1 MSIALSFVFLLSG
14 VAGLVFETLWFRM
27 AGLTFG
33 NSVIASSLVLSSFMA
48 GLAMGNAFAAGRGSR
63 IRRPIVAYAVLE
75 CVVGITGLALVL
87 VFPRLPALLAP
98 VWRPLLEAPLS
109 LNLIRFGL
117 GFLLLVIP
125 TTAMGMTL
133 PLMVKALNQHR
144 PDFGSALGWLYG
156 VNTIGAMSGAV
167 LGEWLLIPRLG
178 VLGSA
183 GAAAALNFFAA
194 LGALAV
200 ERAMRAR
207 PAVAAEP
214 AARASDIRPDLSL
227 SRLLLAAALSG
238 ALLLALEVVWFR
250 FLQLFILST
259 TRGFAV
265 MLLVVLLGIGAG
277 GLASTLWLRRDPQ
290 AYRLLAPLALLLG
303 FLTMGSYF
311 AFEGA
316 PASAAGARSALF
328 TDTLVLSLRLMLPV
342 SFVSGVLFTFLGR
355 AVYDARAEET
365 AAVGWVTLSNTL
377 GAAAGAVLAGW
388 VFVPGLGV
396 EKSIFL
402 LALAYGAVAV
412 LVFRRSSLATR
423 TTRLAF
429 GLLSCLFA
437 GTAIFF
443 PFGLMKNH
451 FVPESVAVYRA
462 PDAEILEVREGRSET
477 IVYLQSYWMGE
488 PYSARLIT
496 NSFSMTATG
505 LRADRYMKHFV
516 YWPLAFHP
524 RIEKALL
531 ISYGFGITAGA
542 LTSASEIEAIDV
554 VDISRDIVDM
564 SRHVYPDPDQRP
576 LNDPRVDLFIEDGR
590 FFLLASGEQYDL
602 ITAEPPPTMVAGVVN
617 LYTQEY
623 FELIRG
629 RLAEGGLVTYWLPVV
644 FLSPD
649 AARSVIKGFCNA
661 FPDCTLWRG
670 ARLELVLAGSR
681 NASGPIRQEAFE
693 RIWRN
698 GDTLSE
704 LTRIGFETPGM
715 LLSTFIG
722 DHAFLEEFTR
732 DAAPLVDNYPDRLG
746 LYMASREEFA
756 ERVAFY
762 TALVDPAEVEK
773 RYRSSAFLK
782 DRLPAALFDAG
793 LESLP
798 YENFAEVGLD
808 AGPGSLPVYLEP
820 IDRILTETRLRT
832 PALWLM
838 GDHAETSGVIES
850 FVERNELN
858 ETVYYHLGLRA
869 FAERRFDEAERHFAS
884 AQELGV
890 GKTELQYYRILALA
904 YAGRLEDAEALA
916 RELPPAP
923 SSNRAD
929 EAFWNF
935 CQRRFGLEP
944 PPAG

>member
-1 MSIALSFVFLLSG
+1 MSIALSSVFLLSG
-14 VAGLVFETLWFRM
+14 IAGLVFETLWFRM

-48 GLAMGNAFAAGRGSR
+48 GLALGNAFAARRGSR
-63 IRRPIVAYAVLE
+63 LSRPIVAYAALE

-98 VWRPLLEAPLS
+98 VFRPLLDAPLP

-133 PLMVKALNQHR
+133 PLMVKALNEHR

-156 VNTIGAMSGAV
+156 VNTIGAMGGAV
-167 LGEWLLIPRLG
+167 LGEWVLIPRLG

-183 GAAAALNFFAA
+183 GAAAGLNFVAA

-200 ERAMRAR
+200 ERRLRAR
-207 PAVAAEP
+207 PGEDPEP
-214 AARASDIRPDLSL
+214 AARAEIRADVSL
-227 SRLLLAAALSG
+227 SRLLLAAGFSG

-250 FLQLFILST
+250 FLQLFVLST

-277 GLASTLWLRRDPQ
+277 GLASTRWLRLDPL
-290 AYRLLAPLALLLG
+290 AYRLLSQLALLLG
-303 FLTMGSYF
+303 LLTMASYF

-316 PASAAGARSALF
+316 PAAAAGARSALF
-328 TDTLVLSLRLMLPV
+328 SDTFVLSLRLMLPV
-342 SFVSGVLFTFLGR
+342 SFVSGVFFTFLGR
-355 AVYDARAEET
+355 AVYDARSEET
-365 AAVGWVTLSNTL
+365 AAVGWVTLCNTL

-396 EKSIFL
+396 EKSIFV
-402 LALAYGAVAV
+402 LALAYGGLAL
-412 LVFRRSSLATR
+412 LVFRRSSFVSRAP
-423 TTRLAF
+423 RLAW
-429 GLLSCLFA
+429 GLLSCLFL
-437 GTAIFF
+437 GTALFF

-524 RIEKALL
+524 RVENALL

-542 LTSASEIEAIDV
+542 LTGASEIEAIDV

-590 FFLLASGEQYDL
+590 FFLLASDEQYDL

-629 RLAEGGLVTYWLPVV
+629 RLAEGGLVTYWLPAV
-644 FLSPD
+644 FMPPD

-681 NASGPIRQEAFE
+681 NASGPVGREAFE
-693 RIWRN
+693 RIWRD
-698 GDTLSE
+698 GETAAE

-715 LLSTFIG
+715 LLSTFIA
-722 DHAFLEEFTR
+722 DEAFLREFTR
-732 DAAPLVDNYPDRLG
+732 EAAPLVDNYPDRLG

-773 RYRSSAFLK
+773 RYRESAFLK
-782 DRLPAALFDAG
+782 ERLPAALFEAG

-798 YENFAEVGLD
+798 YESFAEVGLD
-808 AGPGSLPVYLEP
+808 AGPGGLSVYLEP
-820 IDRILTETRLRT
+820 IDRILSETSLRT

-838 GDHAETSGVIES
+838 GDHAEPSGVIES

-858 ETVYYHLGLRA
+858 ETVHYHLGLRA

-884 AQELGV
+884 AQQLGV
-890 GKTELQYYRILALA
+890 GNTELQYYRILALA
-904 YAGRLEDAEALA
+904 YAGRLEEAGALA
-916 RELPPAP
+916 RTLPGGT
-923 SSNRAD
+923 STQRGD
-929 EAFWNF
+929 EGFWNF
-935 CQRRFGLEP
+935 CQKRFGLGP